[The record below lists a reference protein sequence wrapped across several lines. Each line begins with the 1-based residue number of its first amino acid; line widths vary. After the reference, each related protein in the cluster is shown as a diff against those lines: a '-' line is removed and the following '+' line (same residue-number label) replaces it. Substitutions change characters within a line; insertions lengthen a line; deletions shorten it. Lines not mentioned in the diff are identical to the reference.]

1 MIAKNLISDSIP
13 TVQLED
19 TGTKVLALMEIFRV
33 SHLPVVSGKEYFGV
47 VSDKEIYDAEN
58 FEEKIETYINVNSL
72 QPHVHANQHIFEV
85 VGVALKCGV
94 SIVPVLDM
102 DHSYYGSITRNDLA
116 TRMAELFS
124 GTDPGGIIV
133 LELTELNYSLT
144 QISQIIEGNDAR
156 ILSLYIH
163 KPSPLTKE
171 LDITIKVN
179 KVDLSGIIQT
189 FTRYDYQVKAKNL
202 DQSKMGNYFDYQN
215 AHIFEASASQAIG
228 KFSLAGNYYFANAD
242 NDVYF
247 EAGYAFNFLNLFL
260 GAGN

>member
-19 TGTKVLALMEIFRV
+19 SGTKVLALMEIFRV
-33 SHLPVVSGKEYFGV
+33 SHLPVVSGKEYYGV
-47 VSDKEIYDAEN
+47 VSDKEIYDADN
-58 FEEKIETYINVNSL
+58 FEEKIDNYINDSL
-72 QPHVHANQHIFEV
+72 QPHVHVNQHIFEV
-85 VGVALKCGV
+85 IGVALKCGV
-94 SIVPVLDM
+94 SIVPVLDI

-116 TRMAELFS
+116 MKMAELFS
-124 GTDPGGIIV
+124 GTEPGGIIV

-163 KPSPLTKE
+163 KPSSLTKE

-189 FTRYDYQVKAKNL
+189 FSRYDYQVKATYM
-202 DQSKMGNYFDYQN
+202 DQSQMGNYFDDRYDQFMKYIN
-215 AHIFEASASQAIG
+215 I
-228 KFSLAGNYYFANAD
+228 
-242 NDVYF
+242 
-247 EAGYAFNFLNLFL
+247 
-260 GAGN
+260 